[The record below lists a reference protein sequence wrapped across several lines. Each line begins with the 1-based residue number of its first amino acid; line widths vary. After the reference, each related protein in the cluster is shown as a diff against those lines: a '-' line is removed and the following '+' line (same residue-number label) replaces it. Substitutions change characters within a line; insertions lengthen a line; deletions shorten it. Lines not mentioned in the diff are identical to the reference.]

1 MDGKGEKSP
10 TEGLENSGV
19 VEGRGREHEKVI
31 CKDKAPQ
38 PRANI
43 EGNEL

>member
-10 TEGLENSGV
+10 IEGLENRRV
-19 VEGRGREHEKVI
+19 VEGRGIDHEKII
-31 CKDKAPQ
+31 CKDKVPQ